1 MSDYHH
7 GVQVLEINDGTRV
20 ISTVSTAIVGMVCT
34 ASDADAETF
43 PLNKPVLITNVQTAI
58 AKAGKKGTL
67 AASLQAIADQSK
79 PVTVVVRVEDGTGDD
94 EETKLAQ
101 TVSNIIGT
109 TDENGQYTGL
119 KALLAAESVTGVKPR
134 ILGVPGLDT
143 KEVAVALASVCQKL
157 RAFGYISAWGCKTIS
172 EVKAYRQNFSQ
183 RELMVIWPDFLAW
196 DTVTSTTATAYATAR
211 ALGLRA
217 RIDQEQGW
225 HKTLSNVG
233 VNGVT
238 GISASVFWDLQ
249 ESGTD
254 ADLLNE
260 SGVTTLIRR
269 DGFRF
274 WGNRTC
280 SDDPLFLFENY
291 TRTAQVLADT
301 MAEAHM
307 WAVDKPITATLI
319 RDIVDGIN
327 AKFRELKTNGY
338 IVDATCWFSEESN
351 DAETLKAGKLYID
364 YDYTPVPPLENL
376 TLRQR
381 ITDTI
386 GIIAGGAL
394 ALTGII
400 GAIGLVA
407 WPVITGINA
416 IIAAA
421 GAMGAIF
428 TTVGS
433 AVMTAIGAISWPV
446 VAVVAAIVA
455 GALLIRKYWEP
466 VSAFFGGVVE
476 GLKAAFAPVGEL
488 FTPLKPVFDWLGEK
502 LQAAWQWFKN
512 LIAPVKATQDTLNRC
527 RDTGVMFG
535 QALADAL
542 MLPLNAFNKLR
553 SGIDWVLE
561 KLGVIN
567 KESDTLDQ
575 TAARTHAAT
584 YGTGGY
590 IPATSSYAG
599 YQAYQP
605 VTAQAGRSY
614 VDQSKNEYHISLTSG
629 TAPGTQLDR
638 QLQDA
643 LEKYERDKRA
653 RARASMMHDG

>member
-1 MSDYHH
+1 M
-7 GVQVLEINDGTRV
+7 
-20 ISTVSTAIVGMVCT
+20 
-34 ASDADAETF
+34 
-43 PLNKPVLITNVQTAI
+43 
-58 AKAGKKGTL
+58 
-67 AASLQAIADQSK
+67 QAIADQSK
-79 PVTVVVRVEDGTGDD
+79 PVTVVVRVEDCTGDD

-217 RIDQEQGW
+217 KIDQEQGW

-381 ITDTI
+381 ITDKY
-386 GIIAGGAL
+386 L
-394 ALTGII
+394 AN
-400 GAIGLVA
+400 LVTS
-407 WPVITGINA
+407 VN
-416 IIAAA
+416 
-421 GAMGAIF
+421 
-428 TTVGS
+428 S
-433 AVMTAIGAISWPV
+433 NY
-446 VAVVAAIVA
+446 
-455 GALLIRKYWEP
+455 KEP
-466 VSAFFGGVVE
+466 
-476 GLKAAFAPVGEL
+476 
-488 FTPLKPVFDWLGEK
+488 DR
-502 LQAAWQWFKN
+502 WQ
-512 LIAPVKATQDTLNRC
+512 C
-527 RDTGVMFG
+527 R
-535 QALADAL
+535 A
-542 MLPLNAFNKLR
+542 N
-553 SGIDWVLE
+553 
-561 KLGVIN
+561 
-567 KESDTLDQ
+567 
-575 TAARTHAAT
+575 
-584 YGTGGY
+584 
-590 IPATSSYAG
+590 SS
-599 YQAYQP
+599 
-605 VTAQAGRSY
+605 
-614 VDQSKNEYHISLTSG
+614 
-629 TAPGTQLDR
+629 
-638 QLQDA
+638 
-643 LEKYERDKRA
+643 
-653 RARASMMHDG
+653 